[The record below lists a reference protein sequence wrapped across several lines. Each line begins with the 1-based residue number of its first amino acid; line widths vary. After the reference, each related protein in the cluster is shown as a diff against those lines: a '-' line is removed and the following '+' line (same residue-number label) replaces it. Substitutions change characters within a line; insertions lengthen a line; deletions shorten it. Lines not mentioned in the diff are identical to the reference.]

1 MLRGSLPALTFLVFS
16 IGLGMGFSWSQGLIP
31 LSLSPAKSGSLSP
44 DVQHQEPLPPPNPL
58 VANSGSR
65 TRKAAAESIPD
76 DPAVFEQQ
84 TEPDEDV
91 TVVANEALSRI
102 EHRPQVVTANRETED
117 FTDETPSDPEQ
128 GLKLIPPVRDPAPA
142 VTLAEPIEETHEPA
156 PYRMVKTVRSRPDR
170 EVPSETEAASSTKTT
185 LSPVR
190 NRAVTVA
197 AHQDP
202 TENRNGETPAHG
214 TDPTP
219 AEQLALAIEKLE
231 AGETPAAH
239 RALSKLYWNHKEY
252 RPKIQDQIET
262 TAKAIFFQSQ
272 PHFIEPYVIQQGD
285 RLEAIAK
292 KYQLSWE
299 YLAKLNRTEPRR
311 IQIGQKLKVVK
322 GPFGAVVDLNDFALT
337 IHLQGYFVKRYE
349 VCIGKDGSSPIGKFS
364 VLNKVENP
372 PYTGPDGK
380 VIAADDPRNPLGE
393 RWIDLGES
401 YGIHG
406 TIDPDSIGKAE
417 SRGCIRLRDQDIIE
431 VYNFLVKGSEVV
443 IRK

>member
-58 VANSGSR
+58 VGNSKSR
-65 TRKAAAESIPD
+65 PRKAAAESIPD
-76 DPAVFEQQ
+76 DPAVFDQQ

-91 TVVANEALSRI
+91 TVVANEAPFRF
-102 EHRPQVVTANRETED
+102 EPRPQVVTANRETED
-117 FTDETPSDPEQ
+117 FTDERPSEAQ
-128 GLKLIPPVRDPAPA
+128 QSLQLIPPVGEPAPA
-142 VTLAEPIEETHEPA
+142 IARAEPDEEAHQPA
-156 PYRMVKTVRSRPDR
+156 PKRRTKTVRSRPDR
-170 EVPSETEAASSTKTT
+170 EIPAETEATSSIEAT

-202 TENRNGETPAHG
+202 TENRNGETPSNG
-214 TDPTP
+214 NDLTP
-219 AEQLALAIEKLE
+219 AEQLAAAMEKLE
-231 AGETPAAH
+231 AGQTPAAH

-262 TAKAIFFQSQ
+262 TAKVLFFQSQ

-299 YLAKLNRTEPRR
+299 YLAKLNRTEPKR
-311 IQIGQKLKVVK
+311 IQIGQKLKVLK
-322 GPFGAVVDLNDFALT
+322 GPFGAVVDLNDYLLT

-431 VYNFLVKGSEVV
+431 VYNFLVKGAEVV